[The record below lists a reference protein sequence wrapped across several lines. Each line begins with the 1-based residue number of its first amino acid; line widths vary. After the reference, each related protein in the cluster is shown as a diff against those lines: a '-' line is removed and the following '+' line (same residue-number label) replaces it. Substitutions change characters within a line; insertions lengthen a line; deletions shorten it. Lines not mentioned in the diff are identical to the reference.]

1 MKFHLVPIGEQFV
14 FQEKLYTKSGPIAA
28 SSELEGK
35 SRMIPRSAN
44 VTLSNPL
51 KVENVIDV
59 DERTVLLSDV
69 VKIFESYN
77 SQYHQSVEKLSTNF
91 THSFLDVMKSKNKEI
106 YSETI
111 TKLKTL

>member
-14 FQEKLYTKSGPIAA
+14 FQEQLYTKSGPIAA
-28 SSELEGK
+28 SSELDGK

-51 KVENVIDV
+51 KVEEVIDV

-69 VKIFESYN
+69 VEIFESYN
-77 SQYHQSVEKLSTNF
+77 SQYHQNIEKLSTNF
-91 THSFLDVMKSKNKEI
+91 TQAFLDVMKEKNKDV
-106 YSETI
+106 YSETLGA
-111 TKLKTL
+111 LKAL